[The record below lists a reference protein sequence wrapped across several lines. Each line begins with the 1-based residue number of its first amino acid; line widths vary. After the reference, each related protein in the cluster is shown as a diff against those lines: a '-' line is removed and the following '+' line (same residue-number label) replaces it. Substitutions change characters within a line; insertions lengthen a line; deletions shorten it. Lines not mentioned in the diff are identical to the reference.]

1 MLFRINA
8 EAWDTNVLVQL
19 STPSTR
25 VTPVTSARSR
35 RSLHLSSP
43 SAPATKAQDG
53 MRSYLPLISSPLA
66 PSNSQRDRGSLR
78 LSSPRESVAGTP
90 SPNQLILPSV
100 PVATTQSL
108 NSSESAPAPSTRVG
122 QAEDLSPSSPSAD
135 TQGSAVL
142 LSSRT
147 SPTTGVRSP
156 FKELSTTS
164 PIAAGST
171 RCIATIQQTPPS
183 MQSSLLVDPAT
194 SEQAPL
200 AVHQL
205 TLDQSSPQGS
215 GSMVDMADVGLC
227 ELFEA

>member
-1 MLFRINA
+1 MNA
-8 EAWDTNVLVQL
+8 EAWDTNALKQL
-19 STPSTR
+19 STPSTL

-35 RSLHLSSP
+35 RLLHLSSP
-43 SAPATKAQDG
+43 SAPGTRARDP

-66 PSNSQRDRGSLR
+66 PSNSQRDRESLR
-78 LSSPRESVAGTP
+78 LSSPRESVTGTP
-90 SPNQLILPSV
+90 SPSHLNLSTIL
-100 PVATTQSL
+100 VASTRSL
-108 NSSESAPAPSTRVG
+108 NSSQSAPAPSTQVE

-142 LSSRT
+142 LSSRI
-147 SPTTGVRSP
+147 SPTTDVRSP

-171 RCIATIQQTPPS
+171 RCIAAIQQTPPS
-183 MQSSLLVDPAT
+183 MQSRVLADPTT

-200 AVHQL
+200 AVQQL